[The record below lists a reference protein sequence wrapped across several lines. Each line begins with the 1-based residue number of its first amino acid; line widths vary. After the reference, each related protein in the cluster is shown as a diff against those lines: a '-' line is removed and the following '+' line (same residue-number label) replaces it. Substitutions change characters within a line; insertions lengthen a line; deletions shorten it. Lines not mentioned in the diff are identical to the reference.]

1 MTQGWYCNLR
11 GQKVNGLVEKRLI
24 NSFLFPFLAKREK
37 QRTEYIMAKL
47 QLQQLV
53 EEFYQRFSMTYK
65 ELRLKHCKQLERLK
79 MANAASANGE
89 KPLNVTN
96 GEWV

>member
-1 MTQGWYCNLR
+1 
-11 GQKVNGLVEKRLI
+11 
-24 NSFLFPFLAKREK
+24 
-37 QRTEYIMAKL
+37 MAKL

-79 MANAASANGE
+79 MAKAASANGE
-89 KPLNVTN
+89 KPLNITN